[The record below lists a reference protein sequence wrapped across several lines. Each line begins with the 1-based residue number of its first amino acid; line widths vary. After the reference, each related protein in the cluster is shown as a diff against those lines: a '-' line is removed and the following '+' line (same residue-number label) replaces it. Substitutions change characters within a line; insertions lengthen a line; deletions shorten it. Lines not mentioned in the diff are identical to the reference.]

1 MAESNLFRG
10 QPFITQWRSVMSL
23 PQSIIYLIHY
33 KPEQCIA
40 AGIVFL
46 LTVWGTAIS
55 KMVKNK
61 HKAEKERARR
71 NEW

>member
-1 MAESNLFRG
+1 
-10 QPFITQWRSVMSL
+10 MSL

-33 KPEQCIA
+33 KPEQCIV

-46 LTVWGTAIS
+46 ICVWGTAIS

-71 NEW
+71 NERK